1 MGLNFRKRSGRI
13 ANGSTL
19 IVPGQPSTGVK
30 VFQLTFTQKKSSNDR
45 PMGPEEPFEVLPS
58 PIPSITPTPTVTAT
72 PTPTVTATPTPTPTT
87 TPSLTLTPTTTPS
100 LTLTP
105 TPTLTIT
112 PTPTPTKLPEFSDAI
127 LADQETYIEV
137 GENEYLKYN

>member
-87 TPSLTLTPTTTPS
+87 TPSLTLTPT
-100 LTLTP
+100 
-105 TPTLTIT
+105 PTLTIT